1 MTMES
6 MEYGI
11 SMEEQAMHQLG
22 TAPDAPETGN
32 GANGVLEETALPG
45 QEVDPTGEASQ
56 TVQEAGGDPEA
67 APKKKRASRK
77 KAEKAGD
84 AAAVEASSGSLPLE
98 SPEGGGELPLPEG
111 TPPAG
116 ELPEADQ
123 LDPEAGGAGSGDV
136 IVMGLAAPEEGD
148 PPDGEAVVDGEAV
161 GETPP
166 LGEEPLPPAQSTPTE
181 TAPQA
186 APRPRAGRSAEG
198 HSPLLSLKLNELDR
212 NLTEQERQEWN
223 DIYASFRSKSVLT
236 GKIIGVDAHAF
247 HGRNRETGQVERRRM
262 YCAAVIALRVKVLIP
277 ESEMWLPDEERPTH
291 VLRNMSGAEID
302 YVILDVDRENN
313 MAIASRRMGTMIRRR
328 AFDAARGGH
337 EAGERLTCRILT
349 VGPSRCLVE
358 CGGRDL
364 TLRYQD
370 ISYSSYSDLREKY
383 HPGEKLDCVLKSFDR
398 ASGRLTISVKEAA
411 PNPFEGAAARHP
423 LGCRRQAVIS
433 GKYGGGVF
441 CTMPDGTT
449 CLCLY
454 TAQHTDRD
462 FRKGDTV
469 ILVIVKYDFE
479 RSLIYGR
486 ILSKW

>member
-6 MEYGI
+6 MEYGTP
-11 SMEEQAMHQLG
+11 MEEQITEQSTGLLETPEPGVIPESADCPPQEG
-22 TAPDAPETGN
+22 TDLIEMPEAVPEM
-32 GANGVLEETALPG
+32 GAGA
-45 QEVDPTGEASQ
+45 A
-56 TVQEAGGDPEA
+56 PEA

-77 KAEKAGD
+77 KSEKLEDAG
-84 AAAVEASSGSLPLE
+84 APE
-98 SPEGGGELPLPEG
+98 EGGALETPESGGE
-111 TPPAG
+111 PPPPDMIPPDG
-116 ELPEADQ
+116 ELPEADR
-123 LDPEAGGAGSGDV
+123 LDPEDGNTGSGDV
-136 IVMGLAAPEEGD
+136 VVVGLAGPEDGD
-148 PPDGEAVVDGEAV
+148 PSEGELPAGDEAAE
-161 GETPP
+161 GAAP
-166 LGEEPLPPAQSTPTE
+166 LGEDVLPAAQPSRPE
-181 TAPQA
+181 EASRPA
-186 APRPRAGRSAEG
+186 APRPRAGRPAEG
-198 HSPLLSLKLNELDR
+198 HSPLLSLKLNEMDR

-223 DIYASFRSKSVLT
+223 DIYASYRSKSVLT

-247 HGRNRETGQVERRRM
+247 HVRNRETGQVERKRM
-262 YCAAVIALRVKVLIP
+262 YCAAVISLRVKVLIP
-277 ESEMWLPDEERPTH
+277 ETEMWMPGEERPTH

-313 MAIASRRMGTMIRRR
+313 MAIASRRMGAMIRRR

-337 EAGERLTCRILT
+337 EPGERLTCRILT

-370 ISYSSYSDLREKY
+370 ISYSSFSDLREKY
-383 HPGEKLDCVLKSFDR
+383 HPGEKLDCVLKDFDR

-411 PNPFEGAAARHP
+411 PNPFEGAMTRHP